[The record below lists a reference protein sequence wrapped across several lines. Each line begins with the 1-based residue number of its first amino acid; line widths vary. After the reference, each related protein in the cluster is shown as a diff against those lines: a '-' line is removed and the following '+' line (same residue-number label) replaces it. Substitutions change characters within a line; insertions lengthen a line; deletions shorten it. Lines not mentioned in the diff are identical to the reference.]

1 MPQTATVTLLDHL
14 TLLVGVLLQQLVAL
28 SLYSSFAASYGK
40 SPFSN
45 GCGKQSLTET
55 RYVCWKT
62 GLHGREPSRAEKLR
76 RAETFNRLANPTPRE
91 QWQSAVLK
99 GKDLPLQ
106 SFTMNQDSWLVSRPR
121 PKNLYLTDTGF
132 STICLE
138 VVKDSDNIRPLPCS
152 HMFHQQCFDEWF
164 WTTNQPNKCP
174 LCRTDFIDSSKWPT
188 KPGPPYFVDS
198 MVPGIG

>member
-1 MPQTATVTLLDHL
+1 MAPAQVYWAHPSSFELRHQGGFKLRRD
-14 TLLVGVLLQQLVAL
+14 
-28 SLYSSFAASYGK
+28 SSFANATDSDSHSTGSSYSTSG
-40 SPFSN
+40 SAIAAVGGIIIIFVV
-45 GCGKQSLTET
+45 CCFLW
-55 RYVCWKT
+55 YVCWKT

-106 SFTMNQDSWLVSRPR
+106 SFTMNQDSC
-121 PKNLYLTDTGF
+121 
-132 STICLE
+132 TICLE